1 MSQSGQ
7 QLSPHIDANSAQNM
21 DLPGRVRAGKRA
33 RVAVIVVAVML
44 GVGATRT
51 IVSNVMDVM
60 NARHPASLTQQQP
73 LASEPKEAQIHGQ
86 QPATADYLARV
97 PGGACS
103 AGPCREASSGTARRG
118 G

>member
-1 MSQSGQ
+1 MTRTASKTWIFQGVCGPAS
-7 QLSPHIDANSAQNM
+7 
-21 DLPGRVRAGKRA
+21 A

-60 NARHPASLTQQQP
+60 NARHPASLRRQQP
-73 LASEPKEAQIHGQ
+73 LASERKEAQIHGQ
-86 QPATADYLARV
+86 QPATAEYLARM
-97 PGGACS
+97 PSGACS
-103 AGPCREASSGTARRG
+103 AGPCREASSGAARRG